1 MAQVK
6 ITGLPA
12 MDTIADN
19 DILAGVDISDTTTK
33 KVAMSLLKNYI
44 LGGMDLTDYVKFT
57 DIATSSKAGVIKFG
71 NSYGTTVLSS
81 GVLGGVTR
89 TYDQYTSG
97 SDYMLIGK
105 GTLEN
110 VIAGKNLANK
120 QYVEDYVNSLDAREV
135 RY

>member
-44 LGGMDLTDYVKFT
+44 LGGMDLSDYVKFT
-57 DIATSSKAGVIKFG
+57 DYANSTTGGVIKTG
-71 NSYGTTVLSS
+71 AYGIGITSS
-81 GVLGGVTR
+81 GNLTSSVR
-89 TYDQYTSG
+89 TYEQYTNDGNQYFIS
-97 SDYMLIGK
+97 K

-110 VIAGKNLANK
+110 VITGKNLANK
-120 QYVEDYVNSLDAREV
+120 QYVEDYVNSLDARGVE
-135 RY
+135 Y